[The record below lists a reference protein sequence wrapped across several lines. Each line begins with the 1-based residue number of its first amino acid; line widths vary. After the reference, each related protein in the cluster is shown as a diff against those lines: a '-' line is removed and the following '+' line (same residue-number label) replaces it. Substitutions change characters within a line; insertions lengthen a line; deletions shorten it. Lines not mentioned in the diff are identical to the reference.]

1 MSTAGRQHYF
11 NVPQHACS
19 LGLYHACLI
28 DRSVPSIAWPTEQV
42 AQIDVDGTVFSH
54 RASSIGHT
62 GTKHGMDDGLQ
73 IFETANREAQ

>member
-1 MSTAGRQHYF
+1 MSTAGRQKSF
-11 NVPQHACS
+11 GVPLRAVS

-42 AQIDVDGTVFSH
+42 AQIDVDGLVFSH
-54 RASSIGHT
+54 QASSIGQT
-62 GTKHGMDDGLQ
+62 GTKNGMDNGLQ

>member
-19 LGLYHACLI
+19 LGPYHACLI
-28 DRSVPSIAWPTEQV
+28 DCSAPNNAWPTEQV
-42 AQIDVDGTVFSH
+42 AQIDVDCLVFSH
-54 RASSIGHT
+54 QASSIGHT

-73 IFETANREAQ
+73 IFESANREAQ